1 MRRAVIVVLDGLRRD
16 FVTEATTPR
25 LHGFAQ
31 QAERFAAHR
40 SVFPSATRVVSSSL
54 ATGCFPNRHGMQGNS
69 FALMEAGML
78 VAHDA
83 GLPDFLQHKRR
94 VTGSSL
100 AMPTL
105 AQRLAPHGGAWIF
118 SNVSP
123 GAAYAHDPDG
133 WGHVYHRAGSFGPGR
148 VPVADPLQVGLDA
161 AGDRAMT
168 ERFVADVLPRRAPLS
183 ILWLGEPDHIQHE
196 VGVGHPEMLRVLAE
210 ADRNAGLVMDALADD
225 PEVLLIVA
233 SDHGHET
240 VVGVVDVDAALVAA
254 GLKAAEDSND
264 IVTVS
269 NGTSCLIY
277 LHPDHA
283 ARREALGRFL
293 AAQDWAGQVLAG
305 DGLAAVGQ
313 SHANALAFAVVM
325 RSTDAPNEHG
335 APGSAL
341 VAKPRGG
348 KPDRLGCGQHGGLGQ
363 YEQMPFLLVA
373 GPGFIPGGL
382 CHTGTSAV
390 DIAPTVLAHLGQ
402 PAHGMDGRPLQH
414 MPD

>member
-16 FVTEATTPR
+16 FVTGATTPR
-25 LHGFAQ
+25 LHEFAQ

-54 ATGCFPNRHGMQGNS
+54 ATGCYPNRHGMQGNS
-69 FALMEAGML
+69 FALMEAGTL

-123 GAAYAHDPDG
+123 GAAYTHDPDG

-148 VPVADPLQVGLDA
+148 VSVADPLLVTLDA

-168 ERFVADVLPRRAPLS
+168 ERFVAEVLPRRAPLS

-210 ADRNAGLVMDALADD
+210 ADRNAGLVMDALAGD
-225 PEVLLIVA
+225 EEALLIVA

-264 IVTVS
+264 VVTVS

-283 ARREALGRFL
+283 ARLEALGRFL
-293 AAQDWAGQVLAG
+293 AAQDWAGHVLAG

-313 SHANALAFAVVM
+313 SHANALAFAVAM
-325 RSTDAPNEHG
+325 RCTDAPNEFG
-335 APGSAL
+335 ARGSAL

-373 GPGFIPGGL
+373 GPGFTPRSV
-382 CHTGTSAV
+382 CHFGTSVV
-390 DIAPTVLAHLGQ
+390 DLAPTVLTHLGL
-402 PAHGMDGRPLQH
+402 PAHGMDGHSLQH
-414 MPD
+414 ALS

>member
-1 MRRAVIVVLDGLRRD
+1 MRRAVIVILDGLRRD
-16 FVTEATTPR
+16 FVTPAHTPR
-25 LHGFAQ
+25 LHAFAA

-69 FALMEAGML
+69 FVLMEQGRL

-83 GLPDFLQHKRR
+83 GRPEFLQHKRA

-105 AQRLAPHGGAWIF
+105 AQRLAPHGGAWVF

-148 VPVADPLQVGLDA
+148 VPVADPLAVSLDA

-168 ERFVADVLPRRAPLS
+168 ERFVAEVLPRRAPLS
-183 ILWLGEPDHIQHE
+183 VLWLGEPDHIQHE
-196 VGVGHPEMLRVLAE
+196 VGVGHPEMLRVLAG
-210 ADRNAGLVMDALADD
+210 ADGNAGMVIDALADD
-225 PEVLLIVA
+225 REALLVVA

-254 GLKAAEDSND
+254 GLKQGPDSGD
-264 IVTVS
+264 VVTVS
-269 NGTSCLIY
+269 NGTSCLVY

-283 ARREALGRFL
+283 ARRAALGAFL
-293 AAQDWAGQVLAG
+293 AAQDWAGQVLEG

-313 SHANALAFAVVM
+313 SHANALAFAVAM
-325 RSTDAPNEHG
+325 RSSDAANEHG
-335 APGSAL
+335 VPGSAL
-341 VAKPRGG
+341 AALPRGG
-348 KPDRLGCGQHGGLGQ
+348 KPDRMGCGQHGGLGTW
-363 YEQMPFLLVA
+363 EQMPFLLA
-373 GPGFIPGGL
+373 RGPGFAPGGVRQAP
-382 CHTGTSAV
+382 TSAV
-390 DIAPTVLAHLGQ
+390 DIAPTVLAHLGL
-402 PAHGMDGRPLQH
+402 PANGMDGRPLQA
-414 MPD
+414 PG

>member
-25 LHGFAQ
+25 LHAFTR
-31 QAERFAAHR
+31 QAEHFAAHR

-69 FALMEAGML
+69 FALMEAGRL

-83 GLPDFLQHKRR
+83 GLPEFLQHKRR

-148 VPVADPLQVGLDA
+148 VPVADPLEVGLDA

-168 ERFVADVLPRRAPLS
+168 ERFAAEVLPRRAPLS

-196 VGVGHPEMLRVLAE
+196 VGVGHPEMLHVLAE
-210 ADRNAGLVMDALADD
+210 ADRNAGLVMDALAGDA
-225 PEVLLIVA
+225 ETLLIVA

-264 IVTVS
+264 VVTVS
-269 NGTSCLIY
+269 NGTSCLVY

-293 AAQDWAGQVLAG
+293 EAQDWAGQVLSG

-313 SHANALAFAVVM
+313 SHANALAFAVAM
-325 RSTDAPNEHG
+325 RSTDTPNEHG

-363 YEQMPFLLVA
+363 YEQMPFLLIA
-373 GPGFIPGGL
+373 GPGFDHGGL
-382 CHTGTSAV
+382 RHVSTSVV
-390 DIAPTVLAHLGQ
+390 DIAPTVLTHLGL

-414 MPD
+414 ARS